1 MIDLSKY
8 SKSVYLKAS
17 DLTQP
22 RTKVRIHHATE
33 ASVGTPAEEKVVVTY
48 TTPMLKP
55 HIMNKTNLEA
65 LVEKFGPDE
74 TTWAGKVIVLV
85 KTTAMYN
92 GKLVDAIRLEFPPQP
107 VTPAPVAAQPALTAG
122 AEVSLEESNSAGED
136 LT

>member
-8 SKSVYLKAS
+8 SKSAYLKAS
-17 DLTQP
+17 DLTQA

-33 ASVGTPAEEKVVVTY
+33 ESVGTPAEEKVVVTY

-65 LVEKFGPDE
+65 LVETFGPDE

-85 KTTAMYN
+85 KTTAMFN
-92 GKLVDAIRLEFPPQP
+92 GKRVDAIRLEFPAQP
-107 VTPAPVAAQPALTAG
+107 VVAAPIAAQPTPPAG
-122 AEVSLEESNSAGED
+122 AEFPPEEADAAAED